1 MKSSIFLTTVA
12 VVLAVTGVA
21 LLFAPSEV
29 ASAIERESSPL
40 MAQLLGAS
48 LIGAGAANWLARRS
62 SVGGIY
68 GRSIVVGNMVL
79 FGISALVSARAYVSH
94 GGAQLLALAIIAAV
108 ISAGFFVL
116 LRSRGISLL

>member
-1 MKSSIFLTTVA
+1 MKSSTFLTTTA
-12 VVLAVTGVA
+12 GVLAVTGLA

-40 MAQLLGAS
+40 MAQLLGAC
-48 LIGAGAANWLARRS
+48 LIGIGAANWLARRS
-62 SVGGIY
+62 PIGGIY

-94 GGAQLLALAIIAAV
+94 RATQLLALAVIAGAL
-108 ISAGFFVL
+108 STGFFGL
-116 LRSRGISLL
+116 LRSRGISSS